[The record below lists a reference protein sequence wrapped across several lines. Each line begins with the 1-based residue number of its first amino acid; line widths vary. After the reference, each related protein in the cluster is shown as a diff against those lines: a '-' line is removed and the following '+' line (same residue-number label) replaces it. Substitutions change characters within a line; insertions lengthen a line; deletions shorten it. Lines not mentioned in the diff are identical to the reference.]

1 MSNKERG
8 SYGNR
13 YCTCNLC
20 IGRLRW
26 LHRRG
31 GDSMN
36 VGDLVRMT
44 NATDCWVGKV
54 GVIIKVPRTQWG
66 MWAIRLTCGE
76 KIATA
81 DPKKMEVINASR

>member
-13 YCTCNLC
+13 YYTCNLC

-36 VGDLVRMT
+36 VGDLVKGRLSLGGRIGM
-44 NATDCWVGKV
+44 
-54 GVIIKVPRTQWG
+54 IIKVVSDDP
-66 MWAIRLTCGE
+66 IVGE
-76 KIATA
+76 KFLLVQWHGGVRDTLNQRLL
-81 DPKKMEVINASR
+81 EVINASR